1 MGTHDFHEEVLVDL
15 QEKYDKVRKLLDEDS
30 KRDPASEPYRSK
42 YAASGILTDMKSI
55 LVKLLESSGC
65 LKYKAMLGVVS
76 LNLGLISID
85 TEELSTGEEQLTNC
99 VDSIYDDALKPEIIL
114 ILMTALNQLGILWS
128 ERGNPEKAKEYLDKA
143 EKLYKEFTKDS
154 SPSTA
159 AVSFHDLFRTS
170 SPEMPQPDAE
180 NMLEK
185 LYTLTL
191 YYLAQIYGSLND
203 HVKSAAYCHT
213 TLKRQLE
220 SKDFDPVDW
229 ALNSATLSQFFM
241 EKNGFSQAR
250 HHLSAASYIL
260 DQYEADLSLQEGN
273 DEILEAKYVIPIKNP
288 DYLLPVIMHSFP
300 FIYFCGKIFCF

>member
-1 MGTHDFHEEVLVDL
+1 MSIHSLHKEVLVDL

-42 YAASGILTDMKSI
+42 YAASAILTDMKSI
-55 LVKLLESSGC
+55 LVKLLEDSSS

-85 TEELSTGEEQLTNC
+85 TEELSTGEEQLMNC
-99 VDSIYDDALKPEIIL
+99 VDSLYDGAHKPEVIL

-128 ERGNPEKAKEYLDKA
+128 ERGDPEKSKEHLERA
-143 EKLYKEFTKDS
+143 ENLYKEFTKDAS
-154 SPSTA
+154 CCIA
-159 AVSFHDLFRTS
+159 AVPFHDLFRTS
-170 SPEMPQPDAE
+170 SPETPQPDAE

-229 ALNSATLSQFFM
+229 ALNSATLSQYFM

-250 HHLSAASYIL
+250 HHLAAASFIL
-260 DQYEADLSLQEGN
+260 DQYEADLNLQEGN
-273 DEILEAKYVIPIKNP
+273 DEVLEAKYVILLKSPH
-288 DYLLPVIMHSFP
+288 YSLPVATFLQVHI
-300 FIYFCGKIFCF
+300 